1 MDTEWIR
8 SGFPA
13 IEDLGLHSTW
23 LSSHHIYKWLPS
35 HQGPLARGFPAIA
48 AINVRPGSIYTWLFS
63 HHSYQCEDLGPSITW
78 LSSHHSYQC
87 EDLGPS
93 STWLPSHCSYKC
105 EDQGPLARGFPA
117 IAAINVRT
125 WVHLARFAAIAAINV
140 KSCFQVGIGRP
151 AIIDTN
157 VAMESL
163 LRHRLSAYIAPMM
176 LEKSLL

>member
-1 MDTEWIR
+1 MTWAHKP
-8 SGFPA
+8 SGYRA

-63 HHSYQCEDLGPSITW
+63 HHSYQCEDLGPSSTW
-78 LSSHHSYQC
+78 LPSHCSYKC